1 MEVDLD
7 LLKDEMRLN
16 KRFVDFVN
24 REVNIYDELSLQ
36 GCVKKKLKLLSSV
49 FLSVIFIFVDDMQK
63 ESL

>member
-24 REVNIYDELSLQ
+24 REVNIYDELSL
-36 GCVKKKLKLLSSV
+36 
-49 FLSVIFIFVDDMQK
+49 
-63 ESL
+63 